1 MATLV
6 SVFIIIVFAVIG
18 IGLRRYRVAQ
28 FIETNNKIINLLSA
42 VFVAIFTVVLA
53 VSTILL
59 WIAGER
65 QRSLSED
72 TAQRQLRAYMV
83 ADMSSVTRWKQG
95 QTAEAE
101 TIMKN
106 TGLTPAYDI
115 EGWSAIMYDKYPLPY
130 KFPISVPLETT
141 LAQSVL
147 GSGGVVRL
155 KAPTKTVVPTLET
168 NTEFEAGTMA
178 LYFWG
183 KVTYRDAFG
192 KERFTNFRFYMTRPT
207 ESGELF
213 QPLSKEGNEAN

>member
-1 MATLV
+1 MATLLF
-6 SVFIIIVFAVIG
+6 VFIIILAVIG
-18 IGLRRYRVAQ
+18 IGLTWNRVAQ
-28 FIETNNKIINLLSA
+28 FTEINDKGISLLSA
-42 VFVAIFTVVLA
+42 VVVAIFTVVLA
-53 VSTILL
+53 VSTIGL

-72 TAQRQLRAYMV
+72 TAQRQLRAYVV

-106 TGLTPAYDI
+106 TGLTPAYDL

-130 KFPISVPLETT
+130 KFPISVPLGTT
-141 LAQSVL
+141 FGQSVL

-155 KAPTKTVVPTLET
+155 KVPTKPVVPTPET

-178 LYFWG
+178 LYLWG

-192 KERFTNFRFYMTRPT
+192 KERFTNFRFYMTRPS
-207 ESGELF
+207 ESGGLF